1 MVEFD
6 VPHHEAIGR
15 TQLLTRLFSI
25 PLDTLLAERLPA
37 RALTEVLAFD
47 VISRIAF
54 GVVMMHWLFDR
65 VPSRLDRHSFG
76 FSCKLKLMFYR
87 R

>member
-1 MVEFD
+1 VVGID
-6 VPHHEAIGR
+6 VPHHEAIER
-15 TQLLTRLFSI
+15 TQLPTRFFSI

-65 VPSRLDRHSFG
+65 VPSRLDSHSLVY
-76 FSCKLKLMFYR
+76 SCN
-87 R
+87 